1 MMKKFLVIVPLALAV
16 VGCSSTPTET
26 SNIVG
31 PKSERMKNEVSYPA
45 WYTKT
50 PSDEALYAVASE
62 YSKDMQFAVDKSM
75 LSAKR
80 ELASNFSSYVSSM
93 MKDYSME
100 AGELNSTV
108 IREIDRTAK
117 MIVSR
122 VNMIGVQRTN
132 LAVVHE
138 TGGFRAFVR
147 VRYSVDDTNRILL
160 AEIKRNKQLLARVQA
175 SKSFKELE
183 ESVNQIRED
192 EKNAQPVLE

>member
-1 MMKKFLVIVPLALAV
+1 
-16 VGCSSTPTET
+16 
-26 SNIVG
+26 
-31 PKSERMKNEVSYPA
+31 
-45 WYTKT
+45 
-50 PSDEALYAVASE
+50 
-62 YSKDMQFAVDKSM
+62 MQFAVDKSM

-132 LAVVHE
+132 LAVVRE
-138 TGGFRAFVR
+138 DGGFRAFVR

-183 ESVNQIRED
+183 ASVNQIRED

>member
-1 MMKKFLVIVPLALAV
+1 MKKYLVIVPLVLTV
-16 VGCSSTPTET
+16 VGCSSTPKET

-50 PSDEALYAVASE
+50 PSGEALYAVASE

-80 ELASNFSSYVSSM
+80 ELASNFSSYVTAM

-100 AGELNSTV
+100 VGELNSTV
-108 IREIDRTAK
+108 IREIDRTSK
-117 MIVSR
+117 MIVAR

-132 LAVVHE
+132 LAVVRE
-138 TGGFRAFVR
+138 DGGFRAFVR

-160 AEIKRNKQLLARVQA
+160 VEIKRNKQLLARVQA